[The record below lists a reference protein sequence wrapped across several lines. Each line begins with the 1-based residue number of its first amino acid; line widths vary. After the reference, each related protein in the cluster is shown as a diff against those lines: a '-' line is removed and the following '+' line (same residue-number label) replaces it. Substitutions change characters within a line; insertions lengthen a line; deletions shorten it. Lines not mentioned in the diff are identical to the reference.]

1 MNLKKNVSFVS
12 TSVYFSV
19 MFSLQNK
26 QKNSEKEGKIR
37 RLSTKQKGRRYV
49 KNI

>member
-1 MNLKKNVSFVS
+1 MNLKKKNVSFVS
-12 TSVYFSV
+12 TSV

>member
-12 TSVYFSV
+12 KSV

-26 QKNSEKEGKIR
+26 QTNSEKEGKIR

>member
-12 TSVYFSV
+12 TSV